1 MVEEASDGGGSKC
14 GLHNVGGKNGARS
27 VGMKQGGRVWCEGA
41 GMMRGRECCAWGERV
56 WCERAGMMRGRE
68 CGVRRGWYGAWRERE
83 SRVCGVL

>member
-41 GMMRGRECCAWGERV
+41 GMMRGREC
-56 WCERAGMMRGRE
+56 
-68 CGVRRGWYGAWRERE
+68 GVRRGWYGAWRERE